1 MLEQL
6 TGKVM
11 TKLTLDVILNN
22 LYISFLTL
30 YYKFNLIKS
39 DPNDNKFLNY
49 AVIANA
55 KFIMTEDRHFVADT
69 VWKNKQSQLKAIN
82 TILSL

>member
-1 MLEQL
+1 
-6 TGKVM
+6 M

-22 LYISFLTL
+22 LYISFLTP

-55 KFIMTEDRHFVADT
+55 KFIMTEDRIILSADT
-69 VWKNKQSQLKAIN
+69 VWKQQ
-82 TILSL
+82 TITT

>member
-6 TGKVM
+6 TGKEM

-30 YYKFNLIKS
+30 Y
-39 DPNDNKFLNY
+39 
-49 AVIANA
+49 
-55 KFIMTEDRHFVADT
+55 
-69 VWKNKQSQLKAIN
+69 
-82 TILSL
+82 

>member
-6 TGKVM
+6 TGKEM

-22 LYISFLTL
+22 LYISILTP
-30 YYKFNLIKS
+30 YYKFN
-39 DPNDNKFLNY
+39 Y
-49 AVIANA
+49 AVIVNA